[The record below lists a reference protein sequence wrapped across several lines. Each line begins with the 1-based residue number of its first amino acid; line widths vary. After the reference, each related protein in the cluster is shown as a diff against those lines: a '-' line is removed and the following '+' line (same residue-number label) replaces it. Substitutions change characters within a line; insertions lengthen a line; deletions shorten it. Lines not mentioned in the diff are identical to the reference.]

1 MNEGLARQANVLEQV
16 IEALRNG
23 ISPEELLA
31 NGIPQQVIDMAM
43 QQLTQSV
50 QDVPQEMGLA
60 GAYIQNPP
68 M

>member
-1 MNEGLARQANVLEQV
+1 MNDGLARQANVLEQV

-60 GAYIQNPP
+60 GAYMQNPS